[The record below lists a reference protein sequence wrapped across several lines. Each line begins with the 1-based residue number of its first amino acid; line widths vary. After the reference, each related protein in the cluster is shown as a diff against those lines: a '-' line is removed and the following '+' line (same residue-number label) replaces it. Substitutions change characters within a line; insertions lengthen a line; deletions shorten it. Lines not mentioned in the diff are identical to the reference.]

1 MTNYLHQKQITE
13 SRSSGF
19 YIKNILPVTILFML
33 SGCGNPSTTAVK
45 DLYID
50 DAMTMTTSQL
60 LDNRRICEDVQWS
73 NFEDRHK
80 RTVVEYKCTFIN
92 TADFLAKKRNSYLNS
107 QNMILNERIK
117 DIRDK
122 IVADED
128 EIANLTNNGEKIT
141 EDKLKQYNIAPAE
154 TSDHL
159 TRLSWAIDQLDKLK
173 NNYSDDSYINF
184 LLTHEFQS
192 LLGLP
197 YTSPEHAEMLE
208 FFSDS
213 MRPFKAQVGWM
224 RRKTTAAEQE
234 NYKRQNVDRYLQGMR
249 QYMDELNIYFN
260 SKLESENKRIQELK
274 AARIARL
281 AADKAMMLESIA
293 EDIENLKKR
302 IIYLNK
308 SIASTEEELGNLKK
322 KSDEL
327 YPKYENIIETF
338 QWIVN
343 KENQPTPAYG
353 DIVAISSDQSK
364 NKMIIKH
371 QYPEEAFIAIS
382 KIDTDNYEEY
392 VQIISAG
399 NFLNFIYN

>member
-1 MTNYLHQKQITE
+1 MTNYLHQKRITE

-33 SGCGNPSTTAVK
+33 SGCGNSSTTAVK

-80 RTVVEYKCTFIN
+80 RTVVEYKCTFVN

-141 EDKLKQYNIAPAE
+141 EDKLKRYNIAPAE

-213 MRPFKAQVGWM
+213 MRSFKAQVGWM

-274 AARIARL
+274 AAHIARL

-353 DIVAISSDQSK
+353 DLVAISSDQSK

-392 VQIISAG
+392 VQRISVG

>member
-213 MRPFKAQVGWM
+213 MSPFKAQVGWM

>member
-213 MRPFKAQVGWM
+213 MRSFKAQVGWM

>member
-1 MTNYLHQKQITE
+1 
-13 SRSSGF
+13 
-19 YIKNILPVTILFML
+19 
-33 SGCGNPSTTAVK
+33 
-45 DLYID
+45 
-50 DAMTMTTSQL
+50 
-60 LDNRRICEDVQWS
+60 
-73 NFEDRHK
+73 
-80 RTVVEYKCTFIN
+80 
-92 TADFLAKKRNSYLNS
+92 
-107 QNMILNERIK
+107 MILNERIK